1 MIHILFRKLE
11 CASEKIFLNYFL
23 KVSNTVMSE
32 NIEFSKMNAVDDLDN
47 FSEVM
52 EMENRLEQNEK
63 RMAEEKIRVTM
74 IGRENCI

>member
-1 MIHILFRKLE
+1 
-11 CASEKIFLNYFL
+11 
-23 KVSNTVMSE
+23 MSE